1 MLKLTLGL
9 WATALILW
17 PLSLLADARADF
29 EKALEEYKACRFEE
43 AKRGFERFLQ
53 FYPRDR
59 NIPRAL
65 YNLAQLESNSRDAVT
80 YYQRIVS
87 EYPESGVADSALFR
101 TGLYRMASGEYSQAA
116 ETFTGVLARY
126 PETAL
131 RQTVRYWL
139 ALSYLAVNDRVSA
152 IGELKEVVNISSSS
166 EYSILAKRDLE
177 RLEQG
182 LKPLPEVTALPKVSP
197 EGQYMVQVGSFS
209 DFQVALALRRRLE
222 QRGYP
227 IAFGEIVVDEQTFY
241 RVRVGPYSTQGEAK
255 AVGERLAR
263 EEHLQCWIVKIQ
275 P

>member
-1 MLKLTLGL
+1 MLRLTLCL
-9 WATALILW
+9 WATSLILW
-17 PLSLLADARADF
+17 PSGLLADARADF
-29 EKALEEYKACRFEE
+29 EEALKEFKACRFEE

-53 FYPRDR
+53 FYPGDR

-65 YNLAQLESNSRDAVT
+65 YNLAQLESDSRDAVT

-87 EYPESGVADSALFR
+87 EYPQSGVADSALFR
-101 TGLYRMASGEYSQAA
+101 TGLYKMASGQHSQAA
-116 ETFTGVLARY
+116 QTFTDVLARY

-139 ALSYLAVNDRVSA
+139 ALSYLAMNDRVSA
-152 IGELKEVVNISSSS
+152 IGELKEVVKISSS

-182 LKPLPEVTALPKVSP
+182 LKPLPEVTTLPRVSP
-197 EGQYMVQVGSFS
+197 EGRYMVQVGSFS
-209 DFQVALALRRRLE
+209 DFEVALALRRRLE
-222 QRGYP
+222 RKGYP
-227 IAFGEIVVDEQTFY
+227 IAFGEIVVDDRTFY
-241 RVRVGPYSTQGEAK
+241 RVRVGPYSGQVEAK